1 MTDSQ
6 GFWSYVHKDDD
17 ADGGRIVRLAHDIV
31 SQYEMLTNETIELFL
46 DKDGIVWGNEWEQRI
61 KDSLASVAF
70 FVPILTPR
78 YFASPICRNELN
90 TFARRATELGV
101 QELLLPVLYMEFPGL
116 EDDRPD
122 DDLVGL
128 VRKFQWVDWR
138 ELRFSDPE
146 SAEYRRAVASMAKRL
161 VEANRAAE
169 TTDATDTAISRA
181 ELADDEDGVLELMA
195 SFEEAVPKLTETTGQ
210 IGEAILELNSELES
224 AGEELNDP
232 KNQGFAKR
240 LLVVRKLSLDLSPT
254 TARISRLGDDFA
266 QQLHDVDLGVR
277 AIIARAPDEP
287 ESRGEFCEFFGSIRG
302 MVVAAE
308 NGLGSLES
316 MVSAAAPLEKL
327 SRDIRQPL
335 RDLRRGLT
343 LMVEGRDVMRA
354 WIALIDESGVECAG
368 VEATGRLESSE

>member
-17 ADGGRIVRLAHDIV
+17 AEGGRIVQLAHDIV

-46 DKDGIVWGNEWEQRI
+46 DKDGLVWGNEWEQRI
-61 KDSLASVAF
+61 KDSLATIAF

-101 QELLLPVLYMEFPGL
+101 QELLLPILYLDFPGL
-116 EDDRPD
+116 EDDQPV
-122 DDLVGL
+122 DDLVVL
-128 VRKFQWVDWR
+128 VRNFQWMDWR
-138 ELRFSDPE
+138 ELRFSGPE
-146 SAEYRRAVASMAKRL
+146 STEYRRAVATMATRL
-161 VEANRAAE
+161 VEANRVAE
-169 TTDATDTAISRA
+169 TTDATNTAISRA

-195 SFEEAVPKLTETTGQ
+195 SFEEAFPKLSETTGQ
-210 IGEAILELNSELES
+210 IGQAITELNSALES
-224 AGEELNDP
+224 SAAEINDP

-240 LLVVRKLSLDLSPT
+240 LRVVRKLSLDLSPT

-287 ESRGEFCEFFGSIRG
+287 ENRGEFCEFFGSIRG
-302 MVVAAE
+302 LVVAAE
-308 NGLGSLES
+308 SGLGSLETL
-316 MVSAAAPLEKL
+316 VDAAAPLEKL
-327 SRDIRQPL
+327 SRDIRKPL

-354 WIALIDESGVECAG
+354 WILLIDESGVECASG
-368 VEATGRLESSE
+368 EATD